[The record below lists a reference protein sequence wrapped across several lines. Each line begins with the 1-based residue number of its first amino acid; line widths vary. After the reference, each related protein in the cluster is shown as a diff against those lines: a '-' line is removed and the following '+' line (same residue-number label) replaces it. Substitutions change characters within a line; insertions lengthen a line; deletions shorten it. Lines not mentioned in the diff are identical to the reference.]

1 MNIRKNID
9 YTDMYAAL
17 DSAMVKNLSQV
28 ELYYEI
34 GRAVCQRTEKGAAVA
49 AAAYLSEQY
58 PDIQGFSP
66 RNLRRMRDFCRTYK
80 DHPDLLTLAL
90 QLGWTQ
96 NVVIL
101 EADLTMKLR
110 TWYLKAVLQFGW
122 SKAELLDKIANQAH
136 ESIILAV
143 QPTACDHGKTGRSA
157 QADNPY
163 KSSFSR
169 YRLFQWKNPCT
180 QYGSIPDVYD
190 RLLLIPLCVCLR
202 PMNRPPW
209 MLGRGINGGE
219 LQHPIPSVHNIVP
232 RSARYQHRIP
242 HAETPPEGHLI
253 PALSHTNGG
262 LTLLYTNHLIC
273 VWMELQTDFAPERN
287 THHCQ
292 LQMIPRPKRSSE
304 ILVLPRYLPHIYGKG
319 DRSRI
324 GHMTGAPLCTVRI
337 HN

>member
-1 MNIRKNID
+1 MNIRKNMN
-9 YTDMYAAL
+9 YTDMYEAL
-17 DSAMVKNLSQV
+17 DSAMEKKLSQV

-66 RNLRRMRDFCRTYK
+66 RNLRRMRVFYRTYE
-80 DHPDLLTLAL
+80 DQPALLSLAL
-90 QLGWTQ
+90 RLCWTQ

-110 TWYLKAVLQFGW
+110 AWYLKAVLQFGW

-136 ESIILAV
+136 ESIILAI
-143 QPTACDHGKTGRSA
+143 QPTACDNGKTGRSA

-169 YRLFQWKNPCT
+169 YRRLQWKNPCT
-180 QYGSIPDVYD
+180 QYGSIPDVCD
-190 RLLLIPLCVCLR
+190 RLLLIPLRVCLR

-232 RSARYQHRIP
+232 GSAGNQHRIP
-242 HAETPPEGHLI
+242 HSETPPDGHLI

-262 LTLLYTNHLIC
+262 LTLLYTNQLIC
-273 VWMELQTDFAPERN
+273 VWMELQTDFPPERN
-287 THHCQ
+287 THCCQ

-304 ILVLPRYLPHIYGKG
+304 ILVLPRCLSNIYGRG
-319 DRSRI
+319 NRPRI
-324 GHMTGAPLCTVRI
+324 GHMTCAPI
-337 HN
+337 